1 MSHFTTFKK
10 IEIRFLITVSSVIF
24 GKKIQIRN
32 ETFWKKHS
40 DSFYLRDFEALQKV
54 MLDLLTMMEKQKL
67 LWWF

>member
-1 MSHFTTFKK
+1 MKCDY
-10 IEIRFLITVSSVIF
+10 ITVSSVIF

-32 ETFWKKHS
+32 ETFLLIYRHS
-40 DSFYLRDFEALQKV
+40 DSFYLRDFEVLQKV